1 MEQSD
6 RDERFRLLVE
16 GVRDYAIFMLDPD
29 GFIVSWNA
37 GAEAIKWYRADEI
50 IGQHF
55 SRFYPSDKVEQ
66 GWPQYELEVAQRE
79 GRFEDEGWRVRK
91 DGSTFWANVI
101 ITALRNPAGDLLGF
115 SKVTRDLTERRRQE
129 QSLRESEERFRLL
142 VEGVRDYAIFML
154 DPDGFIVS
162 WNAGAEAIKGYRAEE
177 ILGQHFSRFYP
188 PEALARDWPAHELE
202 MAQWEGRFEDEGWR
216 VRKDGTT
223 FWANVV
229 ITALYDQERR
239 LRGFAKVT
247 RDLTDRKRIEALE
260 EAEVRTQAFLAML
273 AHELRN
279 PLAPI
284 RNALGV
290 LQMSPQNDSMT
301 DWSRSVIERQVTHLT
316 RLVDDLLD
324 MSRVTS
330 NKITLQ
336 KEPVELAELV
346 RDALEV
352 SRPLIES
359 REHTLEVRTAAEP
372 LWVHG
377 DPTRLSQV
385 VLNLL
390 NNSAKYTPPGGH
402 IWLTVGREDGN
413 AVLRVR
419 DTGIGIPADLL
430 PKVFDL
436 FVQGERSLDRTEG
449 GLGIGLTLVRQLIQI
464 HGGSVQA
471 QSPGPNQGTELIVRL
486 PLLTSG
492 SLPAQPSGSHETG
505 GSPQAR
511 PRRILIVD
519 DNSDATQTLHALLEL
534 WGHEVRSAQDGPA
547 ALAAAAELQP
557 EIVFLDLGL
566 PGMSGFEVAPA
577 LRSMPGLRG
586 VMIVAVTGYGQEEDR
601 RRTREAGFDRHLVKP
616 VDPEL
621 LRKLIAERQAVGC

>member
-1 MEQSD
+1 
-6 RDERFRLLVE
+6 
-16 GVRDYAIFMLDPD
+16 DPN
-29 GFIVSWNA
+29 GIVASWNA
-37 GAEAIKWYRADEI
+37 GAEHIKGYRAEEI
-50 IGQHF
+50 IGHHF
-55 SRFYPSDKVEQ
+55 SRFYPAEAVRS
-66 GWPQYELEVAQRE
+66 GWPKTELENAARD

-91 DGSTFWANVI
+91 DGS
-101 ITALRNPAGDLLGF
+101 R
-115 SKVTRDLTERRRQE
+115 
-129 QSLRESEERFRLL
+129 
-142 VEGVRDYAIFML
+142 
-154 DPDGFIVS
+154 
-162 WNAGAEAIKGYRAEE
+162 
-177 ILGQHFSRFYP
+177 
-188 PEALARDWPAHELE
+188 
-202 MAQWEGRFEDEGWR
+202 
-216 VRKDGTT
+216 

-229 ITALYDQERR
+229 ITALYDQEKR
-239 LRGFAKVT
+239 LRGFGKVT

-284 RNALGV
+284 RNALGI
-290 LQMSPQNDSMT
+290 LQMSPKNDSMT
-301 DWSRSVIERQVTHLT
+301 DWSWSVFERQVAHLT

-336 KEPVELAELV
+336 REPVELAELV
-346 RDALEV
+346 QDALEV

-359 REHTLEVRTAAEP
+359 HRHTLEVRTAPEP

-385 VLNLL
+385 ILNLL

-402 IWLTVGREDGN
+402 IWLTIEREGSD

-436 FVQGERSLDRTEG
+436 FVQGERSLDRAEG

-471 QSPGPNQGTELIVRL
+471 LSPGPDQGTELIVRL
-486 PLLTSG
+486 PLLASE
-492 SLPAQPSGSHETG
+492 SLPAQKPGSHETG
-505 GSPQAR
+505 GSPEAR

-519 DNSDATQTLHALLEL
+519 DNSDATLTLHALLEL

-557 EIVFLDLGL
+557 EIVLLDLGL

-577 LRSMPGLRG
+577 LRAMPGLRG

-616 VDPEL
+616 VDPEE
-621 LRKLIAERQAVGC
+621 LRKLITARQAVGC